1 MSTLVLQHTD
11 IHFLLITLLLLQ
23 ESGLRRFIVPSQTGE
38 GFLIWVDL
46 LGSPLANAK
55 VRTLETFHTQ
65 KWLHYG
71 CYGKKMLLARTET
84 CHVNFTHKQNNH
96 CYTVYTRHLVLTIE
110 IWALRFSTTTTQKLT
125 HTFNDK
131 FWEKS
136 CWKEAHLW
144 QQDVIRLLP
153 PPGFKCQIGKLLQ
166 ALSFQSIFL
175 RHMQNSP
182 SGPE

>member
-1 MSTLVLQHTD
+1 MSTWVLQHTD
-11 IHFLLITLLLLQ
+11 NHFQLITLLLLQ

-38 GFLIWVDL
+38 RFLIWVDL
-46 LGSPLANAK
+46 LVSPLANTK
-55 VRTLETFHTQ
+55 VRTLETFVLWTL
-65 KWLHYG
+65 W
-71 CYGKKMLLARTET
+71 KKKAT
-84 CHVNFTHKQNNH
+84 CQNWIMSRKFTYKQNNH
-96 CYTVYTRHLVLTIE
+96 CYTVYTRQLVLTIE

-125 HTFNDK
+125 RTFTDK

-136 CWKEAHLW
+136 WKEEAHLC

-153 PPGFKCQIGKLLQ
+153 PAGYKCQIGKLLQ

-175 RHMQNSP
+175 RHMQNSH